1 MPAII
6 PTIGSSVASASP
18 GSTTSADLISAVTN
32 VRGVLITSLFMSAL
46 GTTFGGYTM
55 SFVINGTTYATLV
68 AAKLAGASLSAGG
81 LCSIIVPAGQAIGYA
96 GTVDTTSNGSIQI
109 SYTLL

>member
-1 MPAII
+1 MVATVPQ
-6 PTIGSSVASASP
+6 IGSSVASATP
-18 GSTTSADLISAVTN
+18 GTTISADLISAGTN
-32 VRGVLITSLFMSAL
+32 VRGVLITSFFMSAL

-68 AAKLAGASLSAGG
+68 AAKLAGASLAVGG
-81 LCSIIVPAGQAIGYA
+81 LCSIIVPAGQAIGYS
-96 GTVDTTSNGSIQI
+96 GIVDTTSNGSIQI